1 MRFPKIALPLAL
13 AAAFAAA
20 APAVAQDPALP
31 ERPALPRGADPNDW
45 ESYFELGNHVF
56 SRVPRQAS
64 AAYYWASR
72 LDPTRAEPL
81 FARWASFFAG
91 YDGLFL
97 HYVTGD
103 NAVHSR
109 PDVLANDSLVMRA
122 YRRNPFVH
130 RGMEVGLYT
139 QIHQRLFW
147 NGELGALM
155 EYGEGD
161 FARAAQRFGRMRD
174 NPERG
179 TQYRHWRAL
188 SLVGAGQA
196 DSAIAELTDLLRV
209 LREGD
214 ARRLRSF
221 YESKALHEYALG
233 MLHEAANRPDE
244 ARRAFERALEEDF
257 SFYPARASLAR
268 LSLRERNEAAT
279 AAAVSQLAEAVAI
292 APEDGVMHYEYANA
306 LLASGNAEQ
315 AIVQYRRAIELEPY
329 FADPYLRLGLALQ
342 GTGQNEA
349 AAWTYRAYLE
359 RAPRRQTRE
368 IQFAEQR
375 LAQLQGG

>member
-1 MRFPKIALPLAL
+1 MRFPKIALLAL
-13 AAAFAAA
+13 TATFAAAA
-20 APAVAQDPALP
+20 APAVAQDLTPPA
-31 ERPALPRGADPNDW
+31 RPALPRGADPNDW
-45 ESYFELGNHVF
+45 ESYFEVGNHLF
-56 SRVPRQAS
+56 SRLPRQAS

-97 HYVTGD
+97 DYVTGD
-103 NAVHSR
+103 AVVHSR

-130 RGMEVGLYT
+130 RGMEVGLYA
-139 QIHQRLFW
+139 QVQHRLYW

-155 EYGEGD
+155 EYGDGD
-161 FARAAQRFGRMRD
+161 FARAAQRFARMRD
-174 NPERG
+174 NPDRG
-179 TQYRHWRAL
+179 TQYRHWRVL

-196 DSAIAELTDLLRV
+196 DSAIVELTDLLRV

-214 ARRLRSF
+214 ARRLRPF

-233 MLHEAANRPDE
+233 MLHEAANRRDQ
-244 ARRAFERALEEDF
+244 ARSAFERALEEDL
-257 SFYPARASLAR
+257 SFYPARAGLAR
-268 LSLRERNEAAT
+268 LSLSERNTAAT
-279 AAAVSQLAEAVAI
+279 AAAVSHLAEAVTI
-292 APEDGVMHYEYANA
+292 APEDGVMHYEYGNA
-306 LLASGNAEQ
+306 LLAGSKVEE

-329 FADPYLRLGLALQ
+329 FADPYLRLGVALQ
-342 GTGQNEA
+342 ATGQKEA
-349 AAWTYRAYLE
+349 AAGAYQAYLE

-368 IQFAEQR
+368 IRFAEQR
-375 LAQLQGG
+375 LAQVQDG